1 MYGYGGVGAGPQLGG
16 VSGQPLEDLA
26 ALQRSTLANLPQLVG
41 SGAAQQTSKG
51 VRTGI
56 IIGMQKGLGLVEF
69 RQFANILIFFCR
81 MANINKRFFY
91 YATHILRPLPPPSP
105 PASGPRSLVNL
116 LLSVTCFFEVDGAD
130 KKYSSK
136 LHF

>member
-41 SGAAQQTSKG
+41 SGASQQTSKG

-56 IIGMQKGLGLVEF
+56 HYRHAKPRYSLSLAFLVVFFPFVGFLEILFRAKMLRLGWPGMFGNYLQLYK
-69 RQFANILIFFCR
+69 
-81 MANINKRFFY
+81 
-91 YATHILRPLPPPSP
+91 
-105 PASGPRSLVNL
+105 
-116 LLSVTCFFEVDGAD
+116 VTLFVRC
-130 KKYSSK
+130 
-136 LHF
+136 

>member
-1 MYGYGGVGAGPQLGG
+1 MAAGLQQPMYGYGGVGAGPQLGG

-81 MANINKRFFY
+81 MVDIDTRYFY
-91 YATHILRPLPPPSP
+91 YATHILRPPPP
-105 PASGPRSLVNL
+105 GPRSLVIQVL
-116 LLSVTCFFEVDGAD
+116 IYSEV
-130 KKYSSK
+130 
-136 LHF
+136 